1 MGNRVMKKVVST
13 LLATSVL
20 LFTGVSSVHAATAYK
35 DGSYTGK
42 AQGKEG
48 EIEVSV
54 KVSGGKI
61 ANVEVVKH
69 EDTEAMMLGVIDN
82 IVPEIIEKQTAD
94 GIDAVTGATLSST
107 GVLNA
112 TKQALALAKP

>member
-1 MGNRVMKKVVST
+1 MKKIITS
-13 LLATSVL
+13 LAVAAAL
-20 LFTGVSSVHAATAYK
+20 LFVASASVQAAQTYK
-35 DGSYTGK
+35 DGTYTGK

-54 KVSGGKI
+54 KVSAGKI

-82 IVPEIIEKQTAD
+82 ILPEIIEKQTAE
-94 GIDAVTGATLSST
+94 GIDAVTGATMSST
-107 GVLNA
+107 GVLA
-112 TKQALALAKP
+112 AAKQALEKAKS

>member
-1 MGNRVMKKVVST
+1 MAKHVMKKIVPT
-13 LLATSVL
+13 LLATGAL
-20 LFTGVSSVHAATAYK
+20 LLVGMSGVQAAQAYK

-54 KVSGGKI
+54 KVTDGKI

-82 IVPEIIEKQTAD
+82 IIPEIIEKQSAD
-94 GIDAVTGATLSST
+94 DIDAVTGATLSST

-112 TKQALALAKP
+112 AKQALAQAKP

>member
-1 MGNRVMKKVVST
+1 MAS
-13 LLATSVL
+13 ASVQ
-20 LFTGVSSVHAATAYK
+20 AAQTYK
-35 DGSYTGK
+35 DGTYTGK

-54 KVSGGKI
+54 KVSAGKI

-82 IVPEIIEKQTAD
+82 ILPEIIEKQTAE
-94 GIDAVTGATLSST
+94 GIDAVTGATMSST
-107 GVLNA
+107 GVLA
-112 TKQALALAKP
+112 AAKQALEKAKS

>member
-1 MGNRVMKKVVST
+1 MKKIIPS
-13 LLATSVL
+13 LAVAAAL
-20 LFTGVSSVHAATAYK
+20 LFVTSASVQAAQTYK
-35 DGSYTGK
+35 DGTYTGK

-54 KVSGGKI
+54 KVNAGKI

-82 IVPEIIEKQTAD
+82 ILPEIIEKQTVE
-94 GIDAVTGATLSST
+94 GIDAVTGATMSST
-107 GVLNA
+107 GVLA
-112 TKQALALAKP
+112 AAKQALEKAKS